1 MTIHNIPEGMA
12 VGIAFG
18 SACNGDAL
26 MSAISLAIGIGLQNF
41 PEGSAI
47 SFPLYRDGYSKFK
60 SFLIGALSAIVE
72 PIGAVLGA
80 LIVMKYPIIMPI
92 LLAFAAGA
100 MLYVIIVE
108 LIPEAMSNEKKEHM
122 ALYFVL
128 GFIIMMF
135 LDITLG

>member
-1 MTIHNIPEGMA
+1 M
-12 VGIAFG
+12 
-18 SACNGDAL
+18 
-26 MSAISLAIGIGLQNF
+26 
-41 PEGSAI
+41 
-47 SFPLYRDGYSKFK
+47 
-60 SFLIGALSAIVE
+60 SAIVE

-80 LIVMKYPIIMPI
+80 LIVMKYQIIMPI